1 MSVTVAISV
10 GHTRDAQGAVSV
22 GGVTEFAYNLIVAK
36 HVKRFLKRSGV
47 RVVVVLERS
56 RLGIKDLVRRVA
68 AERPVCAVELHFN
81 SAVDRSAHGT
91 EMLWADPKAY
101 PLAELVQKRTVQALG
116 LRSRGLKERRSGDG
130 STYLLGM
137 ERHGIPALMYEPFFG
152 SNRGDW
158 ERAKSAHEDVARGLS
173 NGIIDW
179 LMASR
184 VLLDSPVAH
193 VQAIPTK
200 PPRFLP

>member
-10 GHTRDAQGAVSV
+10 GHTRDARGAVSL
-22 GGVTEFAYNLIVAK
+22 GGVTEFEYNLIVAK

-81 SAVDRSAHGT
+81 SSDKPSSNGI
-91 EMLWADPKAY
+91 EMLYADSKAY
-101 PLAELVQKRTVQALG
+101 AFGEMVQKRTVQALG
-116 LRSRGLKERRSGDG
+116 LRDRGLKERRTGYG

-137 ERHGIPALMYEPFFG
+137 EDNGIPALIYEPFFG
-152 SNRGDW
+152 SNKRDW
-158 ERAKSAHEDVARGLS
+158 ERAKDAHEDVARGVAI
-173 NGIIDW
+173 GIIDW

-184 VLLDSPVAH
+184 ALLDRPAINA
-193 VQAIPTK
+193 QAMPLK
-200 PPRFLP
+200 PPSFLP